1 MTAELELMFS
11 ENFYF
16 TVTEKKWVSEKL
28 SELELLEIS
37 LSEILSEISI
47 TQNKKENAAKFI
59 VKLQEIFSPVQVKF
73 NEKISEIK
81 KRVKYP
87 NVSINIP
94 QNLEGESIEVLLK
107 LKNGKQAKE
116 LIEFLN
122 SKKEHFENLGT
133 LFQGGGI
140 EF

>member
-59 VKLQEIFSPVQVKF
+59 VKVQEIFSPVQVKF

-94 QNLEGESIEVLLK
+94 QNLEGESIEVVLK
-107 LKNGKQAKE
+107 LKNGKQSKE

-122 SKKEHFENLGT
+122 SKKEHFENLGI

>member
-1 MTAELELMFS
+1 MEEH
-11 ENFYF
+11 FYF

-28 SELELLEIS
+28 SELALLEIS
-37 LSEILSEISI
+37 ISKILSKSVIS
-47 TQNKKENAAKFI
+47 QNKKENSAKFI
-59 VKLQEIFSPVQVKF
+59 EKLQEIFSPIQVKF
-73 NEKISEIK
+73 NREIAEIK

-94 QNLEGESIEVLLK
+94 QNLEGECVEVVLK

-116 LIEFLN
+116 IIEFLN
-122 SKKEHFENLGT
+122 SKKEHFENLVT

-140 EF
+140 EL